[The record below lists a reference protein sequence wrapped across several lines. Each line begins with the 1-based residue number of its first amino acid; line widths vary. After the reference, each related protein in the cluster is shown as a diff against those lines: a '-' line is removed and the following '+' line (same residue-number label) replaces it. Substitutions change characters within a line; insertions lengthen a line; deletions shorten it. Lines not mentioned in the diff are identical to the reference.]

1 VEIGNVWHLVQG
13 AHSGQGWGGMPIVS
27 FAKGIARTWLEGCQ
41 MRGIILATV
50 QVPPNG
56 GAMAEMLLLFMS
68 RDSGELERT

>member
-1 VEIGNVWHLVQG
+1 
-13 AHSGQGWGGMPIVS
+13 MPIVS